1 MPLSEATKNTVK
13 KLSVN
18 ELLTYYMMTYICFYR
33 NNGNA
38 AKLHSI
44 ILTQFSPSDICD
56 AKKTLVNLFW
66 DHLIDG
72 SVLTERRSSTIRSF
86 LL

>member
-18 ELLTYYMMTYICFYR
+18 ELLTYYICFYR